1 MDAERQKVG
10 FESGDA
16 IDAPGCVGEGLDDL
30 CFERAFGPEIVKEA
44 AGVVLVGGVVL
55 GGKDDDVAGESMAEG
70 VEGGALFAGWGAGA
84 GGVLGVGSVDFG
96 A

>member
-1 MDAERQKVG
+1 
-10 FESGDA
+10 
-16 IDAPGCVGEGLDDL
+16 LDEL
-30 CFERAFGPEIVKEA
+30 LFERAFGLEIVKEA

-84 GGVLGVGSVDFG
+84 GGVL
-96 A
+96 

>member
-1 MDAERQKVG
+1 
-10 FESGDA
+10 
-16 IDAPGCVGEGLDDL
+16 
-30 CFERAFGPEIVKEA
+30 
-44 AGVVLVGGVVL
+44 VVLVGGVVL

-84 GGVLGVGSVDFG
+84 GGVLGVGAVDFG